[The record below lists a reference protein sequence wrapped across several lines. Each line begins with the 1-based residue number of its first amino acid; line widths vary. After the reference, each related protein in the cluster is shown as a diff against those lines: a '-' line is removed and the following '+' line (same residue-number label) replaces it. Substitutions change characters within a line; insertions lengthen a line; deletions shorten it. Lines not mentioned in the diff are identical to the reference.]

1 MIRMPKYDGSVKINT
16 AIDTDGFYAG
26 IKKMTSS
33 TMQLKNSIQN
43 TTNQVSKLE
52 NEIKQMESSNEEP
65 KSVTRLQE
73 KLKQTETDVLS
84 LQNEMKSLSDSA
96 VKTDEYEFLA
106 DSLDKAKVKLEQLN
120 DRQDKMSATGVKE
133 SSKQWKNLQYDI
145 DRVKQE
151 IAYTEAEMSDMRL
164 SGEAFK
170 SGAETN
176 QYASLDV
183 RLQEVTAKQRRYN
196 SELQNAIQKENLL
209 KADKLS
215 AKREQLNQLNEK
227 LAVYNRK
234 LEEARKK
241 ESGLGSNLKQLKN
254 ASASLGKMVI
264 GGSRA
269 SGALSGLSGILGTM
283 SSRMNGLLMSAFI
296 FNAISKGANSLRE
309 KLVDCLAVNDDY
321 NNSLKQIKGNLA
333 TAFYPIYTYV
343 LPAINTLMNWLNK
356 VTGTLAVFSS
366 KLFGGSVSQNQ
377 QGAKAL
383 LQRAEAVKKVGQAA
397 EKASGSLSEIDDMH
411 ILQSG
416 SNSSGS
422 DSVSQDYNFG
432 EVQTNPELEAWLD
445 RMKTKFEPVINA
457 INDLVDAAAPLAG
470 PFLEGFIDGLTEI
483 VTSEFAVSVIEWIAD
498 ALKDM
503 SPEDAEK
510 LGKAFGEMAAAF
522 VIISGVIGAVT
533 AISGL
538 IAALASSSVALG
550 AVAGILTF
558 LAGWKIGNGIYEL
571 ITGEKVDM
579 TMWEQLDEIFS
590 TLLFDSETFFDALG
604 WMIYDS
610 YSAFLGCFGIDAPTW
625 SESKQAVKD
634 GLKVFKDAFS
644 EKGIMG
650 IVEVAADTLMYCLGV
665 DSETWKSAKQ
675 GITDMVNKYKT
686 AFQKDGI
693 SGIVKQAFQDIRT
706 SVSNTLSASWI
717 GNLFHNMIS
726 NVKNKFNG
734 VATSIGKSVG
744 DSFSAG
750 INGVLRN
757 IESIINGFIRN
768 INSVRLLINKIP
780 GVNINRIET
789 ISLPRLATGTVV
801 PANYGEFKAILGDNK
816 REPEIVSPLSTMRQ
830 AVREELN
837 ANGGS
842 GGRIIRIQNILNLD
856 GKVIYQSVVD
866 YNEAEIDRTGNNPL
880 FA

>member
-1 MIRMPKYDGSVKINT
+1 MPKYDGSVKINT
-16 AIDTDGFYAG
+16 AIDTDGFYSG
-26 IKKMTSS
+26 IKKMTSY

-176 QYASLDV
+176 QYSSLEA
-183 RLQEVTAKQRRYN
+183 RLQALNAKQNQYN
-196 SELQNAIQKENLL
+196 AELQETIQKENRL
-209 KADKLS
+209 KANKLS
-215 AKREQLNQLNEK
+215 SKREQFNKLNEK

-241 ESGLGSNLKQLKN
+241 ESGFGSNLKQLKS
-254 ASASLGKMVI
+254 ASSSLGKMVI
-264 GGSRA
+264 GGNKA

-283 SSRMNGLLMSAFI
+283 SSRINGLLMSAFI
-296 FNAISKGANSLRE
+296 FNAISKGANSIRE

-397 EKASGSLSEIDDMH
+397 EKASGSLSAIDDMH

-422 DSVSQDYNFG
+422 DSVSQNYSFG
-432 EVQTNPELEAWLD
+432 EVQTNPEFEAWLD
-445 RMKTKFEPVINA
+445 RMKTKFDPVINA
-457 INDLVDAAAPLAG
+457 IKDLVDAAAPLAG
-470 PFLEGFIDGLTEI
+470 PFLEGFIDGLTELI
-483 VTSEFAVSVIEWIAD
+483 TSEFAVSVIEWIAD

-522 VIISGVIGAVT
+522 VVLSGVLSAVI
-533 AISGL
+533 AISSL
-538 IAALASSSVALG
+538 VATLSSCSAALG
-550 AVAGILTF
+550 AIAGILAF
-558 LAGWKIGNGIYEL
+558 IGGWQIGNGIYEL
-571 ITGEKVDM
+571 ITGEDIDM

-590 TLLFDSETFFDALG
+590 TLFFDSETFFDALG
-604 WMIYDS
+604 NMIYDARS
-610 YSAFLGCFGIDAPTW
+610 TFFSWFGINSPTW
-625 SESKQAVKD
+625 SELKQGAKE
-634 GLKVFKDAFS
+634 GLQIYKNAFE

-650 IVEVAADTLMYCLGV
+650 IVEATADTIMYGLGV
-665 DSETWKSAKQ
+665 DSEAWKSAKQ
-675 GITDMVNKYKT
+675 GISDMVSRYKA
-686 AFQKDGI
+686 AFQNDGI

-717 GNLFHNMIS
+717 GNLFNNMIS
-726 NVKNKFNG
+726 NIKSKFTG
-734 VATSIGKSVG
+734 VGASIGKSVG
-744 DSFSAG
+744 DSFRTG
-750 INGVLRN
+750 INGVLKN

-801 PANYGEFKAILGDNK
+801 PANYGEFRAILGDNK